1 MATPVKTP
9 NEVGKWY
16 RRVPS
21 AGFVET
27 WWVRIP
33 GKLRPYS
40 RILWVAWGDGTY
52 LTAWPRAAAILPLA
66 VLLLGLLAGAT
77 HFSPLTIADRIGSGI
92 PAVAFLQMVPLL
104 FLGVF
109 LGALSANL
117 GLTLVI
123 GYGLGDFIAGPVLT
137 ARPGLLNTLFELRVP
152 QLLSYALF
160 FGLVVT
166 PVVLGDSL
174 LSPLYRRVSAKRLPA
189 ALLRTAASA
198 VVMMLLVYGWTL
210 MAPFALRVM
219 WSWPGQIP
227 PVTPSSFHS
236 ILNPWLPLVAGIA
249 VVLRA
254 VLAWRARHDQTVVE
268 RIARRRRDAERADQN
283 LKWTRRCPPWARSV
297 ATAAASTLLTA
308 ALLSGWILATLVF
321 LGFLSLDLLRRTVL
335 PRVDAW
341 KWWTGKVMIVPAILR
356 LGASV
361 VLMYYITLEVLRVP
375 GWAANANGIPGQFG
389 AELVSLALGVAVTF
403 FLTPVTDT
411 AFPAALKP
419 VRLPRSAMRAT
430 AVTML
435 VAWALFAAP
444 QAYAICLDPACCF
457 GDNSNAGLGVAGLG
471 LGLGGMG
478 MGPGDDTGD
487 DGGDG
492 GGPSDAAGGEGASQ
506 GGASAGGGDGGGG
519 DGGGASDAAGG
530 EGASQGGAAG
540 GGSGGAAG
548 DAAASEGASQGG
560 ASAGGDG
567 GGSGGAA
574 GDAAA
579 SEGASQGGAAGGGD
593 GADAAQAQAEAA
605 AAEAQA
611 EAQALQAEQEA
622 AQAQAQAEADAA
634 LAQAQAQAQ
643 AQAAADAQA
652 QAEAAAAEAQAEAQA
667 LQAAQEAAQAQAQA
681 EADAALALA
690 QAQAQAAADAQ
701 ALAEAAAAEA
711 QAEAQALQAAQ
722 EAAQTQAQ
730 AEADAAL
737 AQAQAQAST
746 NQNPTS
752 DSSGSGSSNP
762 DISNYEEEK
771 PLKNPKDP

>member
-1 MATPVKTP
+1 
-9 NEVGKWY
+9 
-16 RRVPS
+16 
-21 AGFVET
+21 
-27 WWVRIP
+27 
-33 GKLRPYS
+33 
-40 RILWVAWGDGTY
+40 
-52 LTAWPRAAAILPLA
+52 
-66 VLLLGLLAGAT
+66 
-77 HFSPLTIADRIGSGI
+77 
-92 PAVAFLQMVPLL
+92 MVPLL

-174 LSPLYRRVSAKRLPA
+174 LSPLYRRVSAKRSPG

-430 AVTML
+430 AVMML

-457 GDNSNAGLGVAGLG
+457 GDNSNAG
-471 LGLGGMG
+471 
-478 MGPGDDTGD
+478 
-487 DGGDG
+487 
-492 GGPSDAAGGEGASQ
+492 
-506 GGASAGGGDGGGG
+506 
-519 DGGGASDAAGG
+519 
-530 EGASQGGAAG
+530 
-540 GGSGGAAG
+540 
-548 DAAASEGASQGG
+548 
-560 ASAGGDG
+560 
-567 GGSGGAA
+567 
-574 GDAAA
+574 
-579 SEGASQGGAAGGGD
+579 
-593 GADAAQAQAEAA
+593 
-605 AAEAQA
+605 
-611 EAQALQAEQEA
+611 
-622 AQAQAQAEADAA
+622 
-634 LAQAQAQAQ
+634 
-643 AQAAADAQA
+643 
-652 QAEAAAAEAQAEAQA
+652 
-667 LQAAQEAAQAQAQA
+667 
-681 EADAALALA
+681 
-690 QAQAQAAADAQ
+690 
-701 ALAEAAAAEA
+701 
-711 QAEAQALQAAQ
+711 
-722 EAAQTQAQ
+722 
-730 AEADAAL
+730 
-737 AQAQAQAST
+737 
-746 NQNPTS
+746 
-752 DSSGSGSSNP
+752 
-762 DISNYEEEK
+762 
-771 PLKNPKDP
+771 